1 MEINFIFTIN
11 LLIIFN
17 ELSLKQIYGKK
28 KTFMKDEILTL
39 NKNKHAIVIFIGL
52 SKAFNTVDHK
62 I

>member
-28 KTFMKDEILTL
+28 DFYGRWDPDFKQ
-39 NKNKHAIVIFIGL
+39 
-52 SKAFNTVDHK
+52 K
-62 I
+62 INMP